1 MGNELSQ
8 IVYSRNGKID
18 ENSPEIIEFRN
29 KNKSKLN

>member
-29 KNKSKLN
+29 KYRP